1 MDSQA
6 PQTPG
11 SKNTTMIT
19 TIIIAII
26 VVIAGAYYYTQ
37 NGDDKKTASE
47 TTQTTTT
54 DTATTPGGEEVVH
67 SPEEWA
73 NGSVMDDGTK
83 VFSLVGSDFS
93 FAPNQ
98 IKVKKGDK
106 VKVMLLAQ
114 DMPHDFVL
122 EGYTGV
128 KTKVIQPGNTDFVMF
143 TADKAGTF
151 TFYCSVGEHRAKGMV
166 GQLMVTE

>member
-37 NGDDKKTASE
+37 NGDDKKTASD
-47 TTQTTTT
+47 TTLTTTSELAPPS
-54 DTATTPGGEEVVH
+54 DDEVV
-67 SPEEWA
+67 SPAEEWA

-143 TADKAGTF
+143 TADKVGTF

>member
-11 SKNTTMIT
+11 SKSTTMIT

-37 NGDDKKTASE
+37 NGDDKKTASD
-47 TTQTTTT
+47 TTLTTTT
-54 DTATTPGGEEVVH
+54 ELAPPSDDEVVH

-83 VFSLVGSDFS
+83 VFSLIGNDFS
-93 FAPNQ
+93 YAPNN

-128 KTKVIQPGNTDFVMF
+128 KTKTIQPGNTDFVMF
-143 TADKAGTF
+143 TADKVGTF
-151 TFYCSVGEHRAKGMV
+151 TFYCSIGEHRAKGMV